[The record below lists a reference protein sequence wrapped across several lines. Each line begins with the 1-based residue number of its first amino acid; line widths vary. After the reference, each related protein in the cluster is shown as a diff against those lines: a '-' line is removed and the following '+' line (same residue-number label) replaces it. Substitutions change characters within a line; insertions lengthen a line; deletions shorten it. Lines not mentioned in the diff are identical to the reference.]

1 MRLKDGAS
9 LHELPAYYHADLLPP
24 AGRALLSIRLASGL
38 RSDFVAIEGR
48 SCRAKVQ
55 GIYASLGPI
64 GMGLESM
71 HPFFAEWREHSE
83 ERERERE
90 REQERQRQRQQQ
102 RSQQQAQAQQRQ
114 QLLSQQQAQLSQ
126 Q

>member
-9 LHELPAYYHADLLPP
+9 LHELPAYYHAALLPP

-83 ERERERE
+83 ERERE
-90 REQERQRQRQQQ
+90 QERQRQQQ

-114 QLLSQQQAQLSQ
+114 QQLSQQQAQLSQ
-126 Q
+126 

>member
-9 LHELPAYYHADLLPP
+9 LHELPAYYHAALLPP

-55 GIYASLGPI
+55 GIYAHLGPI

-83 ERERERE
+83 EREREL
-90 REQERQRQRQQQ
+90 EQEHEQERQRQQQ
-102 RSQQQAQAQQRQ
+102 RSQQQA
-114 QLLSQQQAQLSQ
+114 
-126 Q
+126 